1 LPPAQ
6 SLCALQTAPA
16 ESLAGAV
23 IAETDGLVLAAVRE
37 VGVGVGRDWLSGTDG
52 DRDCDVGA
60 EAEGV
65 ITGTFEDGEE
75 ASIESRSALRCVWPA
90 FGDDIARVVDGC
102 LTGADEVYTLSVLC
116 YVLQR
121 EPTRKFEEEPS

>member
-37 VGVGVGRDWLSGTDG
+37 G